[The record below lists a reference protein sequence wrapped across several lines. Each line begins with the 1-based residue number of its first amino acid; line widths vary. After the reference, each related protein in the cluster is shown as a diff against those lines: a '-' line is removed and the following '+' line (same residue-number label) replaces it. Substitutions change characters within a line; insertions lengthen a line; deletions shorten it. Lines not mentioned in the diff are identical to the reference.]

1 MFVVCAWA
9 PTLVLTTGSCHT
21 ANYIDSTYTAEESHK
36 RYYPTHTEKLTSLKN
51 KYDPRRVINFP
62 QDF

>member
-1 MFVVCAWA
+1 M
-9 PTLVLTTGSCHT
+9 LTTGSCHT